1 MNKSLLLVD
10 DETSIL
16 RSLKRLFHREGF
28 QVKTANSAEQALELF
43 EQEHFPVVL
52 SDYRM
57 PAKNGGELLKEIK
70 AKNPDTLGM
79 ILSGYADFESV
90 LDALNSGAVYKFLEK
105 PWDDKQLLNEVNNA
119 FENFKQKSTTQ
130 SSQPAFSLNEKV
142 VLEIGRTG
150 AITSFQTGG
159 DTFSGYK
166 ETDLIGISLAEVIP
180 QLNLGDLKKLCLSD
194 EVTRDIVE
202 KSAGTVLCIHSK
214 PINHYSWQVSITR
227 WTKEQLETERCS
239 KQDKSNLV
247 QVLESHL
254 SSSSPVSLFY
264 LNIKHFRHFNEA
276 LGHSQGDQLLEQIT
290 ETLQSRIKK
299 NAKLARLNGAEFI
312 CLIPGAMTEKRAA
325 DELKNLIS
333 LFDDLISFQGREV
346 MLTFAA
352 GYTLAPEDGHSFD
365 QLVQRAK
372 LASKGYKRIGEW
384 SIPRYKHQANPKLQ
398 DRVSLKSELYKAL
411 ERSEFSVVY
420 QPKVSLN
427 TGKILGAEA
436 LIRWQ
441 HAEKGNIAPDLFIP
455 LAEATGQINDIG
467 EWVLSEATS
476 QSSAWKQQGLP
487 DFTLAVNVSGRQL
500 VDCDL
505 VSSIAHIIKEVGLAP
520 DKLELEVTET
530 YLIQDIENSIETLHR
545 LKKLGVKIALDDFGT
560 GYSSLNYLNRLPI
573 DTLKVDRSFIMDLVE
588 VPEKKT
594 LIKNLITLSH
604 ELGMKVVAEGV
615 ETQEQLSFLQ
625 QMNCDEM
632 QGYFFSPPVTAE
644 AFKVLLEQQA
654 REEKLKTDNGFLQ

>member
-1 MNKSLLLVD
+1 
-10 DETSIL
+10 
-16 RSLKRLFHREGF
+16 
-28 QVKTANSAEQALELF
+28 
-43 EQEHFPVVL
+43 
-52 SDYRM
+52 
-57 PAKNGGELLKEIK
+57 
-70 AKNPDTLGM
+70 
-79 ILSGYADFESV
+79 
-90 LDALNSGAVYKFLEK
+90 
-105 PWDDKQLLNEVNNA
+105 
-119 FENFKQKSTTQ
+119 
-130 SSQPAFSLNEKV
+130 
-142 VLEIGRTG
+142 
-150 AITSFQTGG
+150 
-159 DTFSGYK
+159 
-166 ETDLIGISLAEVIP
+166 
-180 QLNLGDLKKLCLSD
+180 
-194 EVTRDIVE
+194 
-202 KSAGTVLCIHSK
+202 
-214 PINHYSWQVSITR
+214 
-227 WTKEQLETERCS
+227 
-239 KQDKSNLV
+239 
-247 QVLESHL
+247 
-254 SSSSPVSLFY
+254 
-264 LNIKHFRHFNEA
+264 
-276 LGHSQGDQLLEQIT
+276 
-290 ETLQSRIKK
+290 
-299 NAKLARLNGAEFI
+299 
-312 CLIPGAMTEKRAA
+312 MTEKRAA

-333 LFDDLISFQGREV
+333 VFDDLVSFQGREV

-365 QLVQRAK
+365 HLVQRAK

-384 SIPRYKHQANPKLQ
+384 SIPRYKHQDNPKLQ

-476 QSSAWKQQGLP
+476 QSSAWKKQGLP

-500 VDCDL
+500 ADCDL
-505 VSSIAHIIKEVGLAP
+505 VSSIAQIIKEVGLAP

-530 YLIQDIENSIETLHR
+530 YLIQDIEHSIETLHR

-625 QMNCDEM
+625 KMNCDEM
-632 QGYFFSPPVTAE
+632 QGYFFSPPVTAD

-654 REEKLKTDNGFLQ
+654 RDEKPKTDNGFLQ